1 MLWMHLFPFSLWKYQ
16 SCVLF
21 SLCLFSRLF
30 CFLHL
35 SLFSLN
41 CLFFC
46 LFFSVLTDSGQC
58 THFWMSGPSKLIG
71 ICMCEHSLSIG
82 GSHHGGTRLQFRVF
96 VLLVVCVYRAEVH
109 LKLSPFGHVFSG
121 EFFFFFFIF
130 SPSTSFWGFIIWL
143 QAFWK
148 WGWEAGKKPL
158 HLALWGPELLYLELV
173 EKLIWVKTIRYL
185 KSIKLFW
192 RVRQAQ

>member
-16 SCVLF
+16 SPVLF

-71 ICMCEHSLSIG
+71 ICMYEHSLSIG
-82 GSHHGGTRLQFRVF
+82 GSHHGRTRLQFRVF

-121 EFFFFFFIF
+121 EFFFFFFEF
-130 SPSTSFWGFIIWL
+130 DPVNSYLRVNNSTSGFLEMRMRSRQETSPFSSLGTRTPLFRIS
-143 QAFWK
+143 
-148 WGWEAGKKPL
+148 WE
-158 HLALWGPELLYLELV
+158 
-173 EKLIWVKTIRYL
+173 INM
-185 KSIKLFW
+185 S
-192 RVRQAQ
+192 